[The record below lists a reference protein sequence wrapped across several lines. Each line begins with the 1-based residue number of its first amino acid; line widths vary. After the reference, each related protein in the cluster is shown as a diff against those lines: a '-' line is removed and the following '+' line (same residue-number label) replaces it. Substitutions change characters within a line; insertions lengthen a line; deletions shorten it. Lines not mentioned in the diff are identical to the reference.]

1 MRSVA
6 QAMQSTATRLPYAF
20 VRPLAQHRFDAE
32 LRPWRL
38 GATMFGAFGILAL
51 VLAGVGLYSVIAFS
65 IARRTHELGLRMALG
80 AQARDVVGMVFRQA
94 LVLASIGAAAGVVL
108 ALGGGRLI
116 QPLLFHTSAHDP
128 MVFGVVVAV
137 ILGISIVASLA
148 PAVRATR
155 VDPVTA
161 LRSD

>member
-1 MRSVA
+1 
-6 QAMQSTATRLPYAF
+6 
-20 VRPLAQHRFDAE
+20 
-32 LRPWRL
+32 
-38 GATMFGAFGILAL
+38 
-51 VLAGVGLYSVIAFS
+51 
-65 IARRTHELGLRMALG
+65 MALG

-128 MVFGVVVAV
+128 MVFGVVVVV